1 MIHPS
6 KQPPPAALEPDGAPA
21 TYDGTLS
28 RSLGVG
34 GNVLIT
40 LSGISPA
47 SSVFILGGAALAA
60 YGTGVFWGF
69 AIAGV
74 ISLLIAYC
82 YAELASRILAAP
94 AKGERDPIQLRIAAL
109 LEPVDDFV

>member
-1 MIHPS
+1 MTHATPPTAAGT
-6 KQPPPAALEPDGAPA
+6 PPPTDAP

-47 SSVFILGGAALAA
+47 SSRV
-60 YGTGVFWGF
+60 
-69 AIAGV
+69 
-74 ISLLIAYC
+74 
-82 YAELASRILAAP
+82 
-94 AKGERDPIQLRIAAL
+94 
-109 LEPVDDFV
+109 